1 VIIYSCSA
9 HHAATNSGQ
18 FELGAFVPNMPAA
31 MRQPPPET
39 KEPLSEGE
47 FLAALPAMNTTVV
60 TLGVL
65 WVLRNEPFDMR
76 PLGCYP
82 EQHFTEE
89 TPRRLIGAFQRRLAA
104 ISRRIRRR
112 NAGLALPYT
121 YLDPAHIENSVAI

>member
-1 VIIYSCSA
+1 MGAMGWLGPRPLWESVGAEGGSVGTMGEGANPSPPIF
-9 HHAATNSGQ
+9 TPNPPPPPSGQ

-65 WVLRNEPFDMR
+65 WVLRNEPLDMVRGGR
-76 PLGCYP
+76 PAPGGGGIYP
-82 EQHFTEE
+82 
-89 TPRRLIGAFQRRLAA
+89 
-104 ISRRIRRR
+104 
-112 NAGLALPYT
+112 
-121 YLDPAHIENSVAI
+121 